1 MYDPDGYRPVSFFVE
16 LLAIW
21 GEQGKLPRRLGFVH
35 PGDAARPDDLPAK
48 VTACSVL
55 GELLA
60 AGAIPAA
67 AILDPS
73 GLRFPVPAHYWS
85 SSSARATM
93 QTDKLDLAALG
104 FDPDL
109 HLAYVYL
116 ATDKVV
122 AAVGIRLAPPNE
134 AAAPA
139 SKSPETRPGAP
150 RGRSFRKDD
159 EPLIAEMHARIMAG
173 SDTTARSAARAV
185 VHKATGNS
193 SDDSKVERLANLY
206 RQTYRGLE

>member
-48 VTACSVL
+48 VTASLVL

-60 AGAIPAA
+60 AGAIPAE

-93 QTDKLDLAALG
+93 HADKLDLAALG
-104 FDPDL
+104 FAPDL

-122 AAVGIRLAPPNE
+122 AALGIRLVPPEEPAPLEPKLQLDDAWMQEYATRFLAENKRPPSRD
-134 AAAPA
+134 ADAVPDAN
-139 SKSPETRPGAP
+139 SKMGVHR
-150 RGRSFRKDD
+150 
-159 EPLIAEMHARIMAG
+159 
-173 SDTTARSAARAV
+173 ARSAYARLPPHLKNPAR
-185 VHKATGNS
+185 KPRK
-193 SDDSKVERLANLY
+193 SKQE
-206 RQTYRGLE
+206 